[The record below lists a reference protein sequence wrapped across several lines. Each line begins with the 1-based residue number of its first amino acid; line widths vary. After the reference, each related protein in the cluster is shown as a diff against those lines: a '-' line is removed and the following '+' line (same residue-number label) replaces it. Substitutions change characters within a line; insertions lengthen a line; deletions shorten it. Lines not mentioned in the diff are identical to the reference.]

1 MPTLLEYINQLQR
14 DHRYRIKMVFTPT
27 ERQIESF
34 ERHLKKYDALEVG
47 RPEKLMLQSLP
58 PDFPGYGGHEV
69 IHIDVVTRLPASP
82 YSLTNELRSLL
93 MVPEGTL
100 KVFSF
105 DEPLTQQEEAA
116 NAEPSEYKV
125 KTGEDYADNEANP
138 VKAED
143 VAGDAYV
150 EKMLKN
156 AAKDDRRKVVLAT
169 KSDAKESGP
178 ELNSKI
184 SSESPINKTN
194 STAAKKAIPLPNKAK
209 GN

>member
-14 DHRYRIKMVFTPT
+14 DHRYRVKMVFTPT
-27 ERQIESF
+27 ERQLESM
-34 ERHLKKYDALEVG
+34 ERHLKKYDALEVS

-69 IHIDVVTRLPASP
+69 ILVDVVTRLPASP
-82 YSLTNELRSLL
+82 YALTTELRSLL

-116 NAEPSEYKV
+116 KAEKGEYKV
-125 KTGEDYADNEANP
+125 KTGADYTNDEANP

-143 VAGDAYV
+143 VAGDVYV
-150 EKMLKN
+150 EKMLQA
-156 AAKDDRRKVVLAT
+156 AAKDDRRKVVLAKDT
-169 KSDAKESGP
+169 DAKASGP

-184 SSESPINKTN
+184 SNESPFN
-194 STAAKKAIPLPNKAK
+194 STNTNAAKKFPLPTRVK
-209 GN
+209 GK